1 MSGGYLEIA
10 LGPMFAS
17 KTSWLIAKYKQYT
30 VYTNKILVVN
40 FYADTRY
47 SETALTTHDKV
58 MIPCVQTDKLSSV
71 DIDYEKVDII
81 LINEGQFFDDIVPW
95 VKNLVD
101 KHQKQVYICGLDG
114 DFKRERFGNLLDLV
128 PMCDKVTKLTALCG
142 FCKDGT
148 RAIFT
153 YRTSASNEQ
162 FLIGEK
168 DSYVPLCRKCYNIN
182 MQNNIN

>member
-1 MSGGYLEIA
+1 MISREILKTIIDRYDNGETLTAICDNLGLKQPSISKALKRQGLILKPKASSISEAQLEKA
-10 LGPMFAS
+10 
-17 KTSWLIAKYKQYT
+17 
-30 VYTNKILVVN
+30 KIL
-40 FYADTRY
+40 YAEGH
-47 SETALTTHDKV
+47 SQQEVA
-58 MIPCVQTDKLSSV
+58 
-71 DIDYEKVDII
+71 DII
-81 LINEGQFFDDIVPW
+81 GINEGQFFDDIVPW

-162 FLIGEK
+162 VLIGEK